1 MTAGDADQSES
12 GLNYLTG
19 CLFDSS
25 QHHGS
30 IATYIFDVEKHQER
44 YKESWAIDR
53 FGALWINYLWIEE
66 PPPSN
71 GRDLQA
77 IYNNL

>member
-1 MTAGDADQSES
+1 MQDCVLLSSGVDNSIP
-12 GLNYLTG
+12 GLNYLSG
-19 CLFDSS
+19 CLFDAS

-30 IATYIFDVEKHQER
+30 IATYVFDVEKHREK

-66 PPPSN
+66 PPPADST
-71 GRDLQA
+71 G
-77 IYNNL
+77 Y